1 MSEAFVNQVTLD
13 CLLNKQMYNSQIKSK
28 RSKQIN
34 KEERKFYRKRSFN
47 LFKELINGN
56 EPENLSPDIKYAYD
70 NFINTTIQ
78 YFKTI
83 DNNDILQSEYKD
95 VIFSLDISSNSFIDS
110 SANLHTENLHTEN
123 LHTENLHTEILDADL
138 LLTRSIKLEVP
149 TLDKY
154 VTRTRTKK
162 KEEIIMPK
170 QKEINLNDP
179 QLKNKG
185 INF

>member
-56 EPENLSPDIKYAYD
+56 EPENLSPDVKYAYD
-70 NFINTTIQ
+70 NFINTTVQ

-83 DNNDILQSEYKD
+83 DNNDIIQSEYKD
-95 VIFSLDISSNSFIDS
+95 IMFSLDNSSNDFIDS
-110 SANLHTENLHTEN
+110 SANLKTENFKTEN
-123 LHTENLHTEILDADL
+123 LDADL

-154 VTRTRTKK
+154 VTRIRTKK

-170 QKEINLNDP
+170 QKDINLNDP

-185 INF
+185 INFKGINF

>member
-56 EPENLSPDIKYAYD
+56 EPKNLSPDIKYAYD

-110 SANLHTENLHTEN
+110 SANLSTENLKTEN
-123 LHTENLHTEILDADL
+123 LDADL

>member
-56 EPENLSPDIKYAYD
+56 QPENLSPDIKYAYD

-83 DNNDILQSEYKD
+83 DNNDIIQSEYKD
-95 VIFSLDISSNSFIDS
+95 IIFSLDNSSNSFIDS
-110 SANLHTENLHTEN
+110 SENFKTEF
-123 LHTENLHTEILDADL
+123 LDADL

-170 QKEINLNDP
+170 QKEINLQDP

-185 INF
+185 INFLKG

>member
-56 EPENLSPDIKYAYD
+56 EPKNLSPDIKYAYD

-83 DNNDILQSEYKD
+83 DNNDIIQSEYKD
-95 VIFSLDISSNSFIDS
+95 IIFSLDNSSNSFIDS
-110 SANLHTENLHTEN
+110 SVNLSTENLKTEILKTEN
-123 LHTENLHTEILDADL
+123 LDADL

-154 VTRTRTKK
+154 VTRIRTKK